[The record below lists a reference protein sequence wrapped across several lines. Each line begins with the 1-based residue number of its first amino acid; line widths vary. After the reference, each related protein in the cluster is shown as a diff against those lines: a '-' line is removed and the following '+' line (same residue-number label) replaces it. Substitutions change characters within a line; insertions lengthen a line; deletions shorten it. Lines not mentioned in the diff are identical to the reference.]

1 MIHNCCHLSSAL
13 MHCIKLSSFV
23 ACSIAGTNFSIV
35 FKDDSRVEVS
45 FFRPYDPNGA
55 GIPINIDKR

>member
-1 MIHNCCHLSSAL
+1 

-23 ACSIAGTNFSIV
+23 ACSIGGTKFSIV